1 MRLLLVD
8 GHYYAYRSFY
18 AIQHL
23 RNSRGEPTNAVYGFV
38 KALRRMLLDVQP
50 DHTAAILDGGL
61 SPERMTLQ
69 PDYKANRAAM
79 PEDLEFQ
86 LPLIAEIIPPLGLA
100 HICVDGLEAD
110 DLIACYAKAAEK
122 IGAEVIIATN
132 DKDLMQLVSERV
144 KIYSPQK
151 DGFLLLGEKEVE
163 EKWGVP
169 PRLVGDVLCLTGDS
183 VDNIPGV
190 PGVGPKTAAAWIRQF
205 GSLDGLLAR
214 SQEIKSEKQRAAL
227 NAARAQMASNRGMI
241 QLHDHLPLPQPLDSL
256 VRRPDYP
263 ELIRQM
269 ERLEFK
275 GLLNE
280 IRKEWETQK
289 PKAQTQDELF

>member
-1 MRLLLVD
+1 
-8 GHYYAYRSFY
+8 
-18 AIQHL
+18 
-23 RNSRGEPTNAVYGFV
+23 
-38 KALRRMLLDVQP
+38 
-50 DHTAAILDGGL
+50 
-61 SPERMTLQ
+61 
-69 PDYKANRAAM
+69 
-79 PEDLEFQ
+79 
-86 LPLIAEIIPPLGLA
+86 
-100 HICVDGLEAD
+100 
-110 DLIACYAKAAEK
+110 LIACYAKAAEK

-132 DKDLMQLVSERV
+132 DKDLMQLVSDRV

-241 QLHDHLPLPQPLDSL
+241 QLHDHLPLPQPLDTL
-256 VRRPDYP
+256 TRRPDYP